1 MLKWIGTGLQVV
13 GVFMLSSRL
22 SAPWP
27 AFAVMLAGS
36 VAWSV
41 AAARGREWAA
51 MALNLAFTVSNVVG
65 IWRWFA

>member
-13 GVFMLSSRL
+13 GVFALAGRL
-22 SAPWP
+22 AAPWL

-36 VAWSV
+36 VTWSV
-41 AAARGREWAA
+41 AAARSREWAA
-51 MALNLAFTVSNVVG
+51 MALNLAFTASNVLG